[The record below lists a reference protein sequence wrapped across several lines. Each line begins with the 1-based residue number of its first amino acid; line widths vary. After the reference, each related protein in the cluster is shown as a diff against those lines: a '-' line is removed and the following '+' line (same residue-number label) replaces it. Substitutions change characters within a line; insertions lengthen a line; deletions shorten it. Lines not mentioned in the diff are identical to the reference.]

1 MENRKIML
9 VAELERLGIAPMSE
23 LPDGIVAWKV
33 CDNGANMV
41 KAWEVGGGRLPCVAH
56 TLELCTIPFTWV
68 QKRKKDTDAKIEKG
82 SVAESFAKGRGI
94 VGYLHLSVNAL
105 DDFHGAQKTLGLPQT
120 QIELDCATRWRSAHS
135 MAAQLQ
141 YNKEAVLLVDKLPAY
156 RDVGEVWGKNKL
168 DFSNWDHI
176 EQAGACLDNAAYVS
190 QFQEGDKYI
199 TSSSVIP
206 MMYSLM
212 ATSSPNHDVFF
223 SNRAND
229 EFNDAA
235 LNPVN
240 VAHDN
245 LDAKVKEKRWKYHNQ
260 LIDRFDFDVDH
271 EAKKFWLPWTRATKS

>member
-1 MENRKIML
+1 
-9 VAELERLGIAPMSE
+9 
-23 LPDGIVAWKV
+23 
-33 CDNGANMV
+33 
-41 KAWEVGGGRLPCVAH
+41 
-56 TLELCTIPFTWV
+56 
-68 QKRKKDTDAKIEKG
+68 
-82 SVAESFAKGRGI
+82 
-94 VGYLHLSVNAL
+94 
-105 DDFHGAQKTLGLPQT
+105 
-120 QIELDCATRWRSAHS
+120 

-141 YNKEAVLLVDKLPAY
+141 YNKEAILLVDKLPAY

-271 EAKKFWLPWTRATKS
+271 EAKKSWLPWTRATKS